1 MQEEEKIKAAILQ
14 ADGIGHLP
22 EVPAGNQIIR
32 EDDII

>member
-1 MQEEEKIKAAILQ
+1 MQKEEKIKAAILQ
-14 ADGIGHLP
+14 ADSIGHLP